1 MAAVE
6 SIKLITP
13 AKNIYELSRLNAP
26 DSEIEQ
32 KNLFSGILSQAINNV
47 VETDRAV
54 VNDTENLATGN
65 MDDLHTLGIDNM
77 KSYLAVQML
86 VQIRNKALDSY
97 NTLMQITV

>member
-13 AKNIYELSRLNAP
+13 AKNISELSRLNAP